1 MYDVIIIGGG
11 VIGAAVARRLARCP
25 LKVAVLEAQNDVA
38 NGTTKAN
45 SAIIHAGYDPEPGTL
60 MARLNVEGNR
70 MMGPLCEEL
79 DVPFRRTGSLVLAFG
94 ADQQPRLEELYR
106 RGTANGVPG
115 LRLLSG
121 NEAREL
127 EPNLSQEVTGA
138 LLAPSAGIVDPWGLA
153 LALLENAVTNGVEL
167 FRRCPVTAVKADG
180 DAFVLTTP
188 QGDFAARYVIN
199 AAGVDADKV
208 RALLESP
215 DYTVHPNRGEYYLL
229 DKTEGKQVSRVIFQC
244 PGPEGKGVLVAPTV
258 HGNLLVGPNAEAVED
273 RRDLGNTADALDFV
287 RRRALQSVPGLN
299 LRQNIRNFSGIRA
312 NTDRGDFV
320 IETSPSHP
328 HWLDLAGICS
338 PGLSSAPAIADYAA
352 RLLAEQGLPLEEKPD
367 FQPRR
372 QAVPRFRELN
382 AEQRAE
388 LIQKDPRFGRVICRC
403 ETVTEGEIVA
413 ALHSPV
419 PACSIN
425 GIKRRCNAGMGRCQ
439 GGFCGPRVQEIIAR
453 ELGVPMTDVLMDQ
466 DGTWV
471 LACETKTGKEEG

>member
-1 MYDVIIIGGG
+1 MYDVIIIGCG
-11 VIGAAVARRLARCP
+11 VIGAATARRLARCRG
-25 LKVAVLEAQNDVA
+25 KVAVLEAQNDVA

-45 SAIIHAGYDPEPGTL
+45 SAIVHAGYDPEPGTL
-60 MARLNVEGNR
+60 MARLNVEGNWQ
-70 MMGPLCEEL
+70 MGDLCAEL

-94 ADQQPRLEELYR
+94 ADQQPKLEELYR
-106 RGTANGVPG
+106 RGAANGVPG
-115 LRLLSG
+115 LQLLTG
-121 NEAREL
+121 EEARQL
-127 EPNLSQEVTGA
+127 EPSLSEAVTGA

-153 LALLENAVTNGVEL
+153 LALIENAVTNGVEL
-167 FRRCPVTAVKADG
+167 YRRCPVTAVREEEG
-180 DAFVLTTP
+180 HFVLTTP
-188 QGDFAARYVIN
+188 RGEFTARYVIN

-208 RALLESP
+208 HALLETP
-215 DYTVHPNRGEYYLL
+215 DFTVHPNRGEYYLL
-229 DKTEGKQVSRVIFQC
+229 DKSEGQTVSRVIFQC

-258 HGNLLVGPNAEAVED
+258 HGNLLVGPNAEAVTD

-287 RRRALQSVPGLN
+287 RRRAMQSVPELN

-320 IETSPSHP
+320 IEKSKTNP

-352 RLLAEQGLPLEEKPD
+352 ELLAAEGLSLEEKPD
-367 FQPRR
+367 FNPRR

-382 AEQRAE
+382 AAQRAE

-419 PACSIN
+419 PAWTIN
-425 GIKRRCNAGMGRCQ
+425 GVKRRCNAGMGRCQ

-453 ELGVPMTDVLMDQ
+453 ELGIPMTDVLMDQ

-471 LACETKTGKEEG
+471 LAWETKTGKEAR

>member
-94 ADQQPRLEELYR
+94 TDQQPKLEELYR

-167 FRRCPVTAVKADG
+167 FRRCPVTAVKAEG

-229 DKTEGKQVSRVIFQC
+229 DKTEGNQVSRVIFQC

-287 RRRALQSVPGLN
+287 RRRALQSIPGLN

-367 FQPRR
+367 FRPRR

-382 AEQRAE
+382 AEQRAA
-388 LIQKDPRFGRVICRC
+388 LIRKDPRFGRVICRC

>member
-1 MYDVIIIGGG
+1 MYDVIIIGCG
-11 VIGAAVARRLARCP
+11 VIGAAAARRLARCR

-70 MMGPLCEEL
+70 QMGDLCKEL
-79 DVPFRRTGSLVLAFG
+79 DVPFKRTGSLVLAFSP
-94 ADQQPRLEELYR
+94 DQQPKLEELYR

-115 LRLLSG
+115 LQLLSG
-121 NEAREL
+121 EEARQL
-127 EPNLSQEVTGA
+127 EPNLSAEVTGA

-153 LALLENAVTNGVEL
+153 LALIENAVTNGVEL
-167 FRRCPVTAVKADG
+167 HRSCPVTAVG
-180 DAFVLTTP
+180 EENGVFVLNTP
-188 QGDFAARYVIN
+188 KGEFSARYVIN
-199 AAGVDADKV
+199 AAGVDADRV
-208 RALLESP
+208 HALLETP
-215 DYTVHPNRGEYYLL
+215 DFETKPSRGEYYLL
-229 DKTEGKQVSRVIFQC
+229 DKTEGKRVSRVIFQC

-258 HGNLLVGPNAEAVED
+258 HGNLLAGPNAEPVED
-273 RRDLGNTADALDFV
+273 RRDLGTTADALDFV
-287 RRRALQSVPGLN
+287 RRRAMQSVPGLD

-312 NTDRGDFV
+312 NTGRGDFV
-320 IETSPSHP
+320 IEASEAHP

-352 RLLAEQGLPLEEKPD
+352 ELLEKAGLQMEENPD
-367 FQPRR
+367 FDPRR
-372 QAVPRFRELN
+372 PAVPRFRELN

-425 GIKRRCNAGMGRCQ
+425 GIKRRSNAGMGRCQ

-471 LACETKTGKEEG
+471 LACETKTGKEAH